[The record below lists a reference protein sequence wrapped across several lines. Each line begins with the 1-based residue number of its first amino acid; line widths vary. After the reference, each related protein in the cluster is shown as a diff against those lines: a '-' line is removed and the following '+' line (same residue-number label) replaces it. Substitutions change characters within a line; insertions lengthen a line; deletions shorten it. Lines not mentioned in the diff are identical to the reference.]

1 MIGHIVNRVNLGS
14 GSSDDT
20 GEDTL
25 VKGIKLIPD
34 PVMGNV
40 IHYMTPN
47 QIVSICTNAL
57 RIECRKVRE
66 NGSTNLLEPRGGMNV
81 FSPPSKRSD
90 LQPKTTVW
98 KCFDV
103 SFFQGSHNP
112 IVGAVISND
121 IQLGHTLV
129 VRMSDGKM
137 TAINLTETRHLR
149 ELENFSTPDQFLA
162 IEDAGNSTISKTE
175 SQALTAL
182 DQSEALSTI
191 VQPLMRDVI
200 NGIGGLA
207 QVGGTATAQE
217 DVSPDILAGFV
228 GIESKCKKQ
237 IFLPLITMNE
247 HVTARKADFMAENRR
262 RRQQLNALKEMIARL
277 REKESVIKEKTDIMR
292 QNCKSLADR
301 SASVLQS
308 SQDLKP
314 TITQAEYD
322 YFQELKR
329 LDGKTKTWESQVHI
343 LSRRISSLNDSTVV
357 TDPDSFGLSPQDV
370 RNAGQLLKVS
380 SRSLDKYERSLISA
394 EDDLDGL
401 ASVVGFA
408 RDKNKENRPAVS

>member
-1 MIGHIVNRVNLGS
+1 
-14 GSSDDT
+14 
-20 GEDTL
+20 
-25 VKGIKLIPD
+25 
-34 PVMGNV
+34 
-40 IHYMTPN
+40 
-47 QIVSICTNAL
+47 
-57 RIECRKVRE
+57 
-66 NGSTNLLEPRGGMNV
+66 
-81 FSPPSKRSD
+81 
-90 LQPKTTVW
+90 
-98 KCFDV
+98 
-103 SFFQGSHNP
+103 
-112 IVGAVISND
+112 
-121 IQLGHTLV
+121 
-129 VRMSDGKM
+129 MSDGKM

-149 ELENFSTPDQFLA
+149 ELENFSAPDQFLA
-162 IEDAGNSTISKTE
+162 IEDAGNSTISETE

-200 NGIGGLA
+200 DGLGGLA

-247 HVTARKADFMAENRR
+247 HVTARKADFKAENGR
-262 RRQQLNALKEMIARL
+262 RRQQLNALKETIARL

-357 TDPDSFGLSPQDV
+357 TDPDLFGLSPQDV
-370 RNAGQLLKVS
+370 RNVGHLLKAS
-380 SRSLDKYERSLISA
+380 SRSLDKHERSLISA

-408 RDKNKENRPAVS
+408 RDKNKENRPDVS